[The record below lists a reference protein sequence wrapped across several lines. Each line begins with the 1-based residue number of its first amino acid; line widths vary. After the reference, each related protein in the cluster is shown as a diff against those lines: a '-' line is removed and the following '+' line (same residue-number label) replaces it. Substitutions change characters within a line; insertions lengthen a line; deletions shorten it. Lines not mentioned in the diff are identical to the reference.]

1 MVSLT
6 KRTVPLPLEIVFRV
20 GIGGTYNTARQIPIE
35 DGELT
40 ARFEFE
46 PGGGSDGRIKDAWEM
61 REEFLV
67 KEENEDDGI
76 PGVVGMSLAFGRF
89 GVGREDL
96 SVPLKKLGKRY
107 SAFEAKRLLEAD
119 YSEWRSLVC
128 AAMGTKMN
136 DWPKLK
142 RKFPADKVNL
152 LCQPMR
158 LTVEWENGWPNGI
171 IKCSGILQAV
181 IATLQVDALLN
192 AEYRSCA
199 CIGCGKR
206 FKVTRKDQRYCPDSN
221 CKHRQVVRNA
231 RSRKR
236 KAVKLSTDGG
246 AEK

>member
-1 MVSLT
+1 MAALA

-20 GIGGTYNTARQIPIE
+20 EIGGTYNTARQIAIE
-35 DGELT
+35 DGDQT
-40 ARFEFE
+40 VRFEFE
-46 PGGGSDGRIKDAWEM
+46 PGGGSDERIKDAWEM

-89 GVGREDL
+89 GIGREDL
-96 SVPLKKLGKRY
+96 SVPLKKLGERY

-119 YSEWRSLVC
+119 YLEWRSMVR

-158 LTVEWENGWPNGI
+158 LVLEWENGRP
-171 IKCSGILQAV
+171 
-181 IATLQVDALLN
+181 
-192 AEYRSCA
+192 
-199 CIGCGKR
+199 KR
-206 FKVTRKDQRYCPDSN
+206 V
-221 CKHRQVVRNA
+221 
-231 RSRKR
+231 
-236 KAVKLSTDGG
+236 
-246 AEK
+246 

>member
-46 PGGGSDGRIKDAWEM
+46 PGGGSDERVKDAWEM
-61 REEFLV
+61 REEFLL

-89 GVGREDL
+89 GLGQEDL
-96 SVPLKKLGKRY
+96 SVPISKLEKRWHPH
-107 SAFEAKRLLEAD
+107 EAKRLLEAD
-119 YSEWRSLVC
+119 YLEWRSLVC
-128 AAMGTKMN
+128 AAMRTKMN

-158 LTVEWENGWPNGI
+158 LALEWENGRPKGI
-171 IKCSGILQAV
+171 IRCSGILQAV
-181 IATLQVDALLN
+181 IATLRVDALMD
-192 AEYRSCA
+192 AEYRFCA
-199 CIGCGKR
+199 CRGCR
-206 FKVTRKDQRYCPDSN
+206 NSFKVKRRDQRYCSDE
-221 CKHRQVVRNA
+221 CKHKQVVRNG

-236 KAVKLSTDGG
+236 KAAKLSMNGG
-246 AEK
+246 MEK